1 MNSEP
6 NPSAQIPTGKARHAA
21 RLVLEDGGL
30 LEGGLFIL
38 AITFFDLRNREAP
51 RSQGGGFREM

>member
-30 LEGGLFIL
+30 FKGGLFIL
-38 AITFFDLRNREAP
+38 ATTFFDLRNCDGSMIAYRWHL
-51 RSQGGGFREM
+51 S

>member
-30 LEGGLFIL
+30 FKGGLFIL
-38 AITFFDLRNREAP
+38 ATASLISGIVTD
-51 RSQGGGFREM
+51 Q